1 MAIEHWRQQ
10 LQRFG
15 AEHPGPALAVH
26 DFDADGLCSAAL
38 WKLATQG
45 DLLVAPSRQMLPALE
60 SDPAVVYLLDLSCP
74 QEGFSWSSPTVVID
88 HHPPPDRLPSC
99 LMLNTHDWKPPAC
112 TSLLTHWLYFGE
124 QSPHAW
130 IAAAGALSDLGDK
143 ADFPLLQ
150 GSLKQWGLP
159 KMRKLTSLINSAHRA
174 EGDCRPAIDAL
185 LEHGDPHSLLSSNH
199 PGVVYLREC
208 QDRVRRRLN
217 HARSAH
223 PQFFGNLAVVQF
235 ASDCPVQS
243 IVAQIWRTK
252 LPAYIVLVANRRTD
266 RPVVQLSARSKAPL
280 HAIQLLQ
287 QRGLTVKGHPGSA
300 GAVLSPDQWELF
312 LETQHESHP

>member
-1 MAIEHWRQQ
+1 MALDQWRQQ

-15 AEHPGPALAVH
+15 AEHPGPARAVH

-45 DLLVAPSRQMLPALE
+45 DLMVAPSRQILPVLE
-60 SDPAVVYLLDLSCP
+60 ADLAAVYLLDLSCP
-74 QEGFSWSSPTVVID
+74 EQAFPWSSATVVID
-88 HHPPPDRLPSC
+88 HHPPPERLPNC

-124 QSPHAW
+124 HSPHAW

-143 ADFPLLQ
+143 AEFPLLQ
-150 GSLKQWGLP
+150 NSLKQWGLP

-174 EGDCRPAIDAL
+174 EGDCQPAIDAL
-185 LEHGDPHSLLSSNH
+185 LEHSDPLSLLRSDH

-223 PQFFGNLAVVQF
+223 PLFFGNLAVVQF

-243 IVAQIWRTK
+243 IIAQIWRTR
-252 LPAYIVLVANRRTD
+252 LPTHIVLVANQRTD

-280 HAIQLLQ
+280 HAIQFLQ
-287 QRGLTVKGHPGSA
+287 ERGLSVKGHAGSA
-300 GAVLSPDQWELF
+300 GAVLSPEQWELF
-312 LETQHESHP
+312 LVTQHASYP